1 MPRNRSR
8 KQTER
13 ALEAQLEKEANAE
26 RRRNQG
32 ASKKQKAQRDRA
44 RAAARQAITDAG
56 LVTVPDADDT
66 SGYADVGQLADL
78 VRGRMQSPPGP
89 AAAEQYRHPTPSPQ
103 QPRRSTPDSAR
114 PASEDAESSEESE
127 GADEPAASEESDES
141 DGSDESDEVEHLV
154 IGSSG
159 RKAGKRA
166 VSPVAF
172 AAE

>member
-1 MPRNRSR
+1 MRSQAFKPPKWKRRSTAGPAGAMPRNRSR

-66 SGYADVGQLADL
+66 NYK
-78 VRGRMQSPPGP
+78 
-89 AAAEQYRHPTPSPQ
+89 
-103 QPRRSTPDSAR
+103 RRTDALSA
-114 PASEDAESSEESE
+114 
-127 GADEPAASEESDES
+127 
-141 DGSDESDEVEHLV
+141 V
-154 IGSSG
+154 
-159 RKAGKRA
+159 RA
-166 VSPVAF
+166 VL
-172 AAE
+172 

>member
-78 VRGRMQSPPGP
+78 VRGWTQ
-89 AAAEQYRHPTPSPQ
+89 
-103 QPRRSTPDSAR
+103 
-114 PASEDAESSEESE
+114 
-127 GADEPAASEESDES
+127 
-141 DGSDESDEVEHLV
+141 
-154 IGSSG
+154 
-159 RKAGKRA
+159 
-166 VSPVAF
+166 
-172 AAE
+172 